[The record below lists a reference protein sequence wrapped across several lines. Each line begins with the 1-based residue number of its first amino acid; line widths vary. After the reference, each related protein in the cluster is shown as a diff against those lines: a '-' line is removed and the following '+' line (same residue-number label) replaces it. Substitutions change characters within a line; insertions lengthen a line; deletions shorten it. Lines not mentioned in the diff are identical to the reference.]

1 MLNVLLAA
9 ATSIGGNSTAISN
22 PATIETPNLAANA
35 DKAGNEKKFFVFH
48 RAGASFAEALT
59 DLRFC
64 FRYVGLGLWNPPPSF
79 VPWVE
84 ENGLKKRQETNN
96 YGLVGALVG
105 GGRGG
110 GIEGNG
116 CQNKNIHSNLA
127 RRDKPYTH

>member
-1 MLNVLLAA
+1 MLNALLAA

-22 PATIETPNLAANA
+22 PATIETPSLAANA
-35 DKAGNEKKFFVFH
+35 EKAGNEKKFFVFH

-64 FRYVGLGLWNPPPSF
+64 FRYVGLGLWTPPPSF

-96 YGLVGALVG
+96 YGLGGARIS
-105 GGRGG
+105 RGMVSSVEPRLFQ
-110 GIEGNG
+110 I
-116 CQNKNIHSNLA
+116 QMSRSL
-127 RRDKPYTH
+127 